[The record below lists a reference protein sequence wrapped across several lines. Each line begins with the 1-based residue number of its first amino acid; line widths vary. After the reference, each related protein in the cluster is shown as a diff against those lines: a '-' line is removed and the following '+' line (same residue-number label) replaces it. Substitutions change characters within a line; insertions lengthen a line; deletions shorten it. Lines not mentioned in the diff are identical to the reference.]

1 MRTLLVAAAAFALIT
16 AGASAGTA
24 ETAHAAAGRAH
35 ASAAWRCARDVCLRV
50 SEVPER
56 RDAHG
61 CNHKVCI
68 NVVGNA
74 SGYTT
79 SGYYSGSNR
88 FYGHIN
94 VWGPGMRVE
103 GKDSAYPGVAGKGR
117 GTGQTCAEGW
127 ELDNGRYTS
136 VGLPCED
143 VS

>member
-1 MRTLLVAAAAFALIT
+1 MRSLLVAAAVFGLVV
-16 AGASAGTA
+16 GSGTA
-24 ETAHAAAGRAH
+24 
-35 ASAAWRCARDVCLRV
+35 ASAAQAAQAPGAGWTCAKDVCLRV
-50 SEVPER
+50 GDESR
-56 RDAHG
+56 LKDAHG

-68 NVVGNA
+68 NVTGNA

-94 VWGPGMRVE
+94 VWGPNMRVD
-103 GKDSAYPGVAGKGR
+103 GRDSAYPGVAGSGR

-127 ELDNGRYTS
+127 ELSGGTYTS

>member
-1 MRTLLVAAAAFALIT
+1 MRSVLVAAAVFGLVVGSGAA
-16 AGASAGTA
+16 AGAA
-24 ETAHAAAGRAH
+24 ETAQASSAG
-35 ASAAWRCARDVCLRV
+35 WTCAKDVCLRV
-50 SEVPER
+50 GDEAQIK
-56 RDAHG
+56 DAHG

-68 NVVGNA
+68 NVTGNA
-74 SGYTT
+74 SGYKT

-94 VWGPGMRVE
+94 VWGPNMRVN
-103 GKDSAYPGVAGKGR
+103 GQDSAYPGVAGTGR

-127 ELDNGRYTS
+127 ELSGGTYTS

>member
-1 MRTLLVAAAAFALIT
+1 MRSLLVAAVAFALIT
-16 AGASAGTA
+16 ASAGAGAAGTA
-24 ETAHAAAGRAH
+24 HE
-35 ASAAWRCARDVCLRV
+35 SAAWECARDVCLQV
-50 SEVPER
+50 SKTPGH

-61 CNHKVCI
+61 CNHKVCV

-136 VGLPCED
+136 VGLPCKD
-143 VS
+143 VT